1 MMDSFITV
9 LVCSLIGFLVLLNVG
24 ASYIVCKTYFEVK
37 ARKKYQLFF
46 IWLIPF
52 IGAALAIYIH
62 RESWF
67 EERRIDKIGNHSN
80 ISNSEA
86 ISHAS
91 ALNSGK

>member
-1 MMDSFITV
+1 MDIFIAALIYSF
-9 LVCSLIGFLVLLNVG
+9 LGFIVLLNVG

-37 ARKKYQLFF
+37 ARKKYQLLF
-46 IWLIPF
+46 IWFVPF
-52 IGAALAIYIH
+52 IGAALAIYIN

-67 EERRIDKIGNHSN
+67 EKERFDKIGNYSN
-80 ISNSEA
+80 ITNSEA

>member
-1 MMDSFITV
+1 MDLFITA
-9 LVCSLIGFLVLLNVG
+9 LVYSFLGFIVLLNVG

-37 ARKKYQLFF
+37 ARKKYQLLF

-52 IGAALAIYIH
+52 IGAALAIYVN

-67 EERRIDKIGNHSN
+67 EEQRLDKIGNHSN

-91 ALNSGK
+91 AVNTGK